1 MVPWVFVHNP
11 SAVPLPGQEDAEGI
25 SAAQVAANAANKPA
39 LNDVLALQNARLAL
53 ACSRKLAG
61 VSDIFCTPKELT
73 AHPVRD
79 YAHMTILGALR
90 AAAAVAD
97 WTHV

>member
-1 MVPWVFVHNP
+1 MVPWHYVHNP
-11 SAVPLPGQEDAEGI
+11 SHIPLPGQDDSSPHGTG
-25 SAAQVAANAANKPA
+25 AAHAGGKPT
-39 LNDVLALQNARLAL
+39 LNEVQLMQNARLAL

-61 VSDIFCTPKELT
+61 VSDIFCTPKELV
-73 AHPVRD
+73 AHPVKE
-79 YAHMTILGALR
+79 YAQLTILGALR